1 MNTTIE
7 NIQEQDL
14 LVAPTPAV
22 DGENL
27 QVSAQDGLAQQEN
40 ENSSDNPE
48 GERGL
53 NYKQV
58 LTLLTMLGSSIKVF
72 HRFIISL
79 REAVKQGLKI
89 AFIKGNRDVYSA
101 QLDKLYADLKKSKG

>member
-27 QVSAQDGLAQQEN
+27 QVSVQDGLAQQEN

-53 NYKQV
+53 NY
-58 LTLLTMLGSSIKVF
+58 
-72 HRFIISL
+72 
-79 REAVKQGLKI
+79 
-89 AFIKGNRDVYSA
+89 
-101 QLDKLYADLKKSKG
+101 